1 MSTKRICPG
10 YAQYF
15 DLVFRDQTQAVQRKA
30 ELKRLKDKRSIS
42 PEGSSSTTSI
52 SSEEEIVIVSEQRI
66 IAPRPFVD
74 PSPSLGLGQ
83 TPEQVAICQFFTN
96 FVLVPTHPDAQC
108 GFLDC
113 LLPLYT
119 STGHDS
125 MLSLATSAV
134 ALAVAGSEPNQML
147 AYKLGRVLLKDAL
160 HKTSAALRDPE
171 QSVQDETLMTVML
184 LGFYEVGTISSQ
196 LNHCILYSQP
206 TLTLKARH
214 RVSFGLNRSKF
225 LLLQIVEETPFGK
238 APGNLFCSSTRFL
251 SNFRYFRT
259 LLTSFVHSASI
270 QQLWGST
277 PLVCMMLV
285 PSHY

>member
-30 ELKRLKDKRSIS
+30 ELKQLKDKRSIS
-42 PEGSSSTTSI
+42 PEGSSSTTS
-52 SSEEEIVIVSEQRI
+52 EEEFVIISEQRI

-74 PSPSLGLGQ
+74 PSPCLGLGQ
-83 TPEQVAICQFFTN
+83 TPEQLAICQFFTN

-119 STGHDS
+119 STRHDS

-134 ALAVAGSEPNQML
+134 ALAVAGSEPDRRL
-147 AYKLGRVLLKDAL
+147 AYQLGRALLGDAL
-160 HKTSAALRDPE
+160 RKTTAALRDPE
-171 QSVQDETLMTVML
+171 QSIQDETLMTVML

-196 LNHCILYSQP
+196 INHCILYSQP

-214 RVSFGLNRSKF
+214 RVSFGLNRLKF
-225 LLLQIVEETPFGK
+225 L
-238 APGNLFCSSTRFL
+238 CSKS
-251 SNFRYFRT
+251 
-259 LLTSFVHSASI
+259 
-270 QQLWGST
+270 
-277 PLVCMMLV
+277 
-285 PSHY
+285 